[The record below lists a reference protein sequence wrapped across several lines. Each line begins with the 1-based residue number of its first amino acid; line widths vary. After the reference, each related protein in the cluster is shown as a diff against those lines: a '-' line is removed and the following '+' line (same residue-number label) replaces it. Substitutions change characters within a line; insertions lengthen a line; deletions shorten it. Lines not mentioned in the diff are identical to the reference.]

1 VRAIVARNIISAL
14 LEKIFRVVNDSVR
27 GCQKVGNLEVRNQSI
42 AREASNVMDS
52 GYLLTANK
60 NPNEKTVFSLYNY
73 ALIFDDNLTKTADPL
88 IFCRGGQ

>member
-1 VRAIVARNIISAL
+1 VKILSGFVQQVIDVIISL
-14 LEKIFRVVNDSVR
+14 IWHGQEKIFRVVNDSVR

-60 NPNEKTVFSLYNY
+60 NPNEKTVFRCITMLSFSMT
-73 ALIFDDNLTKTADPL
+73 I
-88 IFCRGGQ
+88 